1 MLSSSAAAA
10 RKQHDADRKRRQKP
24 QYLDVSHQRGTK
36 DKYLIEYCEEK
47 AYYLCSHTQPKG
59 FSHGK
64 SNSR

>member
-47 AYYLCSHTQPKG
+47 DYYRSHTQPKG